1 MDHGCIQYVFL
12 IHVLYSSQFTVQ
24 VKVLPDP
31 VRNVD
36 EIPLTTICYDH
47 DTQCFISC
55 KYGIAGEWP
64 PCCMTQLHG
73 FLSLFFK
80 CLNEVLFL

>member
-47 DTQCFISC
+47 DTQNNI
-55 KYGIAGEWP
+55 GENSASFHAN
-64 PCCMTQLHG
+64 M
-73 FLSLFFK
+73 
-80 CLNEVLFL
+80 VLLENGHHAA